1 VVTYNGLPTPTPFI
15 PQPDYD
21 SPEYTDQY
29 HHVEPCYLD
38 EDGKVPIPDLY
49 AYQGLVQAQPE
60 PVLGSHKLLGLRDDV
75 CFDRFGRYGPYGLG
89 YSLED
94 GGVEVGLD
102 TERAGSE
109 AVWAKTGKINYTNID
124 WGDAQAR
131 CYNANKKRFLEPD
144 GQGNPLMPID
154 QRHRSK
160 KNTEQAFRE
169 TERQKI
175 PRTAVVVRAYTGY
188 QWSHHA
194 ILNFRAM
201 VSELALRSGGEY
213 AVHFLLHVR
222 DNNEAIWADPD
233 TVQRILDDNVPAEFH
248 SICTLWS
255 EEQMRLVY
263 PTQFGQSFSNPSGQV
278 IHGVYRSAHL
288 PLQYFAMTHPEYTH
302 FWNWELDMRFLG
314 NYYELFDR
322 LGKWGKQQSRV
333 EAWERSAKYYIPRYH
348 GDWDNFTQ
356 LVHNE
361 TQASGRP
368 AVLGPVPFP
377 GRTSLRSELH
387 GETFLPPS
395 CSAGSETSECGVG
408 EDADLITLNPL
419 FDTDESG
426 WIFANDVTGYDTNL
440 PIPPRRCAIVTASRL
455 SYRLLAVMHE
465 ENWRLHHTMFS
476 EMYPATMALHHGL
489 KAVYAPHPIHLDREW
504 DLAEVDKAFNGGR
517 DHSSSGPGSP
527 FDLQNE
533 HNHKGASWYYHSEF
547 AGLLWR
553 RWLGYAQYD
562 GRGPN
567 GGRSGEGTL
576 SGGKQEEESPDNTGR
591 MCLRSML
598 VHPIKWEHP
607 SELY

>member
-1 VVTYNGLPTPTPFI
+1 
-15 PQPDYD
+15 
-21 SPEYTDQY
+21 
-29 HHVEPCYLD
+29 
-38 EDGKVPIPDLY
+38 
-49 AYQGLVQAQPE
+49 
-60 PVLGSHKLLGLRDDV
+60 
-75 CFDRFGRYGPYGLG
+75 
-89 YSLED
+89 
-94 GGVEVGLD
+94 
-102 TERAGSE
+102 
-109 AVWAKTGKINYTNID
+109 
-124 WGDAQAR
+124 
-131 CYNANKKRFLEPD
+131 
-144 GQGNPLMPID
+144 
-154 QRHRSK
+154 
-160 KNTEQAFRE
+160 
-169 TERQKI
+169 
-175 PRTAVVVRAYTGY
+175 
-188 QWSHHA
+188 
-194 ILNFRAM
+194 
-201 VSELALRSGGEY
+201 
-213 AVHFLLHVR
+213 
-222 DNNEAIWADPD
+222 
-233 TVQRILDDNVPAEFH
+233 
-248 SICTLWS
+248 
-255 EEQMRLVY
+255 
-263 PTQFGQSFSNPSGQV
+263 
-278 IHGVYRSAHL
+278 
-288 PLQYFAMTHPEYTH
+288 
-302 FWNWELDMRFLG
+302 
-314 NYYELFDR
+314 
-322 LGKWGKQQSRV
+322 
-333 EAWERSAKYYIPRYH
+333 
-348 GDWDNFTQ
+348 
-356 LVHNE
+356 
-361 TQASGRP
+361 
-368 AVLGPVPFP
+368 
-377 GRTSLRSELH
+377 
-387 GETFLPPS
+387 
-395 CSAGSETSECGVG
+395 VG